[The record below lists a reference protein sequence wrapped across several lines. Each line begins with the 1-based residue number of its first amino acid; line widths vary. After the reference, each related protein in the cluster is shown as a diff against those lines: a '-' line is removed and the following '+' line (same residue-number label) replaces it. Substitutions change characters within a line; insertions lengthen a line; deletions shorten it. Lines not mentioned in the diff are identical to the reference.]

1 MVARRSTAWR
11 VRYQPP
17 PRQKARALRL
27 PSAEWRRYLA
37 DPRMQAS
44 YHAKVCR
51 AAGCWYWTGA
61 LSESGHGRLRVPAHL
76 GTRIGASHVY
86 GDQLVYRALVID
98 ADAVPLI
105 RHPCGH
111 AR

>member
-11 VRYQPP
+11 VGYQPTS
-17 PRQKARALRL
+17 REKARPLRL

-51 AAGCWYWTGA
+51 AAGCWFWVGA

-76 GTRIGASHVY
+76 GTRVVASHVY
-86 GDQLVYRALVID
+86 GYQLVYGALAMG
-98 ADAVPLI
+98 ADAIRPI
-105 RHPCGH
+105 RHRC
-111 AR
+111 